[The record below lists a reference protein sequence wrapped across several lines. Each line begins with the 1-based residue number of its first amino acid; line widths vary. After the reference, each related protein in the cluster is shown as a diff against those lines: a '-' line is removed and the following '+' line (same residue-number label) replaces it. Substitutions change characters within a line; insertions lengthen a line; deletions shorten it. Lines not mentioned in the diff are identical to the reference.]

1 MADPG
6 RGNCIVML
14 LDLVGGFGEK
24 GRTSMAVSSGGDRI
38 LLDVGIKVG
47 ASGADY
53 YPDLGG
59 RVSDIDA
66 LFVSHAHEDHV
77 GGLSWLLARGYQG
90 PIFMTAETRD
100 ETPATLA
107 GYAEPEDLRKFPVP
121 AERIEIFEPGDTI
134 NIGRLAIRTGRSGHV
149 VGGVWFSVED
159 GDHRVAYSGDV
170 VPDSAVLMMDP
181 IPACDLLVLDASYGA
196 DPVPGAERARQIS
209 RWLETHA
216 QGCLLPTPLSGRSLE
231 LIAAWSGPFAIHAS
245 MRPSLEAQI
254 GATEALLPGVSDM
267 LLGRLKGA
275 TDWIDTDP
283 LPSMPL
289 LADDGMGEAG
299 PSALLLPRADQAGF
313 PVLLTGHLPAG
324 SPADLLY
331 KAGRADWVRMPTHPT
346 LSGNVAIWEKAGQPT
361 ALGHSCATEILG
373 GLKPHIPSL
382 RAECRTGERIAVQ
395 EVIKA

>member
-1 MADPG
+1 
-6 RGNCIVML
+6 ML

-24 GRTSMAVSSGGDRI
+24 GRTSMAVRTGSDRI

-53 YPDLGG
+53 YPNIGG
-59 RVSDIDA
+59 PVSDIDA

-77 GGLSWLLARGYQG
+77 GGLSWFLARGYQG

-107 GYAEPEDLRKFPVP
+107 GYADPADFRRFPVP
-121 AERIEIFEPGDTI
+121 AERIEIFEPGDTMKV
-134 NIGRLAIRTGRSGHV
+134 GTLAIRTGRSGHV
-149 VGGVWFSVED
+149 VGGVWFAVED
-159 GDHRVAYSGDV
+159 GEHRVSYCGDV
-170 VPDSAVLMMDP
+170 VPDSNVLMMDP

-209 RWLETHA
+209 RWLERHA

-231 LIAAWSGPFAIHAS
+231 LIAALPGPFAIHAS

-254 GATEALLPGVSDM
+254 GATDALLPGVSDM
-267 LLGRLKGA
+267 LLSRLQRA
-275 TDWIDTDP
+275 ADWTDTDP

-299 PSALLLPRADQAGF
+299 PSALLLPCADQAGF

-346 LSGNVAIWEKAGQPT
+346 LSGNVEIWEKAGRPT
-361 ALGHSCATEILG
+361 ALGHSCATEILSE
-373 GLKPHIPSL
+373 LESHIPTL
-382 RAECRTGERIAVQ
+382 RSEYRTGERIEVQ
-395 EVIKA
+395 EVMER